1 MFSVGLFARCKQ
13 DLGRSPGRDL
23 ENGSVRIRIL
33 VGGGLLLVFRSQHD
47 GGDAR
52 CSRMEDFRGTFRILL
67 LLFFVESIVYT
78 GIYADNITLSVRK
91 EEDWSIKMLITKL
104 RISNSRALII
114 P

>member
-52 CSRMEDFRGTFRILL
+52 CPRMEDFRGTFRILL
-67 LLFFVESIVYT
+67 LLLFFCRV
-78 GIYADNITLSVRK
+78 DCLHWN
-91 EEDWSIKMLITKL
+91 L
-104 RISNSRALII
+104 RGQYNVIGSQGGGLVS
-114 P
+114 